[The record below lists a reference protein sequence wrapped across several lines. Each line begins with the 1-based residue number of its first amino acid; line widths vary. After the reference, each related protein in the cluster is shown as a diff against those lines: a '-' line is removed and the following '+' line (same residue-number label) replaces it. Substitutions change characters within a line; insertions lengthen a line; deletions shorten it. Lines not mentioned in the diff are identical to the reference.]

1 VSTEDEGPRASGL
14 GPPESAA
21 PDPSPDARGPTPDAQ
36 PEEPI
41 LPNAYDDQ
49 ALRDAIGPRKTP
61 RARTEP
67 SVDDDDEP
75 VSRKRRRR
83 TIMVAAATTLV
94 GLAIAALIFLG
105 RANASRYLLVCTA
118 EHAAAEQGRA
128 FPPWGSHA
136 LAGPEWET
144 IALPPN
150 AACKERETEEPAE
163 LARWYY
169 DILVERASTTL
180 TSRELLDAMPKA
192 GAAVTSAT
200 PTNPLNAVSAQLE
213 QALLL
218 ARVFDGADQRKE
230 VERLQGDVEYWRA
243 TLRLRDASQA
253 MADAAKQFDTASS
266 HHPRHV
272 DDAAAWGLFVRKL
285 SDELHTGPGG
295 APVTIPNAAEP
306 HAPAPPGTALPVE
319 APAAGSDVTPT
330 PPAPPDAGLPGGGVL
345 L

>member
-1 VSTEDEGPRASGL
+1 VSTEDEAGRRASDVGPR
-14 GPPESAA
+14 PEAEQQTEAA
-21 PDPSPDARGPTPDAQ
+21 LPILPPDAAGQTPDA
-36 PEEPI
+36 PI
-41 LPNAYDDQ
+41 LPNAYDDN
-49 ALRDAIGPRKTP
+49 ALRDAIGPRKKP

-75 VSRKRRRR
+75 ASRKRRRR
-83 TIMVAAATTLV
+83 TVMVGAATTLV

-128 FPPWGSHA
+128 FPPWGSHP
-136 LAGPEWET
+136 LAGPEWEA

-169 DILVERASTTL
+169 DILAERASTTL
-180 TSRELLDAMPKA
+180 TSRELLDSIAKP
-192 GAAVTSAT
+192 GAAT

-230 VERLQGDVEYWRA
+230 IERLQGDVEYWRA

-253 MADAAKQFDTASS
+253 MADAAKQFETANA

-272 DDAAAWGLFVRKL
+272 DDAAAWGLFVHKL
-285 SDELHTGPGG
+285 SDELHAGPGG
-295 APVTIPNAAEP
+295 ATIPNTPVAEP
-306 HAPAPPGTALPVE
+306 HTPAPPGTALPVE
-319 APAAGSDVTPT
+319 APPNNEPPAA
-330 PPAPPDAGLPGGGVL
+330 PAPPDAGLPGGGVL